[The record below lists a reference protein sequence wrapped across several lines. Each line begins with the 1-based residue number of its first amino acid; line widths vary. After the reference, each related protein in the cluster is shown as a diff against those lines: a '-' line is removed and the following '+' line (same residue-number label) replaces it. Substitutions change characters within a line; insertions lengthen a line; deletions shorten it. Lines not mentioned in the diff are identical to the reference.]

1 MMMMMMM
8 MMMCLCVTEGQISS
22 VVSVFAGQSAALY
35 CSLNT
40 VKPVKKMFWVTP
52 SGHRVSKSSGKG
64 RSYHIIL

>member
-1 MMMMMMM
+1 MMMM

-64 RSYHIIL
+64 RSYHIIS